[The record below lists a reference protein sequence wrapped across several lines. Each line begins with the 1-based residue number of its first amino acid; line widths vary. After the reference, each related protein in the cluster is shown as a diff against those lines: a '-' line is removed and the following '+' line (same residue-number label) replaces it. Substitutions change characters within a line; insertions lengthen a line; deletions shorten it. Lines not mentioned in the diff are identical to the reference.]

1 MIVEALML
9 TNNDV
14 EQRLAALE
22 AEVADLKRRP
32 AAIPQPDDWVEQ
44 ITGSVKD
51 GEAFEE
57 ISRLGREYRDA
68 DRLRGDEEAV
78 P

>member
-1 MIVEALML
+1 ML
-9 TNNDV
+9 TNNDL

-32 AAIPQPDDWVEQ
+32 AVIPRADGWVEQ

-51 GEAFEE
+51 AEAFEE
-57 ISRLGREYRDA
+57 MLRLGREIREA
-68 DRLRGDEEAV
+68 DRPQGDKEAV

>member
-1 MIVEALML
+1 ML
-9 TNNDV
+9 TNNDL

-32 AAIPQPDDWVEQ
+32 AAIPRAEGWVEQ

-51 GEAFEE
+51 AETFEE
-57 ISRLGREYRDA
+57 MNRLGREFREA
-68 DRLRGDEEAV
+68 DRPRQDEDAG

>member
-1 MIVEALML
+1 ML
-9 TNNDV
+9 TNNDL

-32 AAIPQPDDWVEQ
+32 AAIPRGADWVER
-44 ITGSVKD
+44 ITGSVND
-51 GEAFEE
+51 VEAFKEVL
-57 ISRLGREYRDA
+57 RLGREIREA
-68 DRLRGDEEAV
+68 DRPRDDEEAV

>member
-1 MIVEALML
+1 ML
-9 TNNDV
+9 TNNDL

-32 AAIPQPDDWVEQ
+32 AAPAPADDWLEQ

-51 GEAFEE
+51 AEVFKEFL
-57 ISRLGREYRDA
+57 RLGREYREA
-68 DRLRGDEEAV
+68 DRPQGDEEAV